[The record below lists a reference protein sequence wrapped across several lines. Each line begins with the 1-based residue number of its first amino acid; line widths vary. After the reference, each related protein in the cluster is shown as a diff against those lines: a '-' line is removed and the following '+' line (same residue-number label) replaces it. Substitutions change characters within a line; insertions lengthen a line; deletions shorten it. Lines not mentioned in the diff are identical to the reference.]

1 MGVICEPPNV
11 RVTAINVSLTEDE
24 KALLA
29 FGPKF
34 AVTNMFDE
42 KLIDK
47 VRKEAAA
54 CAYRLRCREC
64 LSNINSCI
72 TQVQHFRLQGA
83 PIDMDRPFAKPPPI
97 PTSPQRTS

>member
-1 MGVICEPPNV
+1 MNNEYNNGE
-11 RVTAINVSLTEDE
+11 TEYE

-29 FGPKF
+29 LGPKF
-34 AVTNMFDE
+34 AVTNRIDE

-47 VRKEAAA
+47 VRKEVAA
-54 CAYRLRCREC
+54 CVYRLRWREC

-83 PIDMDRPFAKPPPI
+83 PIDRPFTKPPPI
-97 PTSPQRTS
+97 PTSPQRTR